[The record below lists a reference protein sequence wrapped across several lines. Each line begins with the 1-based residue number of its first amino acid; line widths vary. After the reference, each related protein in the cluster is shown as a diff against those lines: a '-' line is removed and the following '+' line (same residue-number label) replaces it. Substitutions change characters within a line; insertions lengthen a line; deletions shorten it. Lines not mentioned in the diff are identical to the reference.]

1 MQLIDEGVEHL
12 VEERSKPAGL
22 AREATLLAALHVL
35 VTALQTDVWL
45 LQELRQFP
53 STGTALCQF
62 INQSTNQVVSQ
73 SIGHS
78 IIQSINQSSNFEI
91 SQSLI

>member
-53 STGTALCQF
+53 STGT
-62 INQSTNQVVSQ
+62 
-73 SIGHS
+73 SI
-78 IIQSINQSSNFEI
+78 F
-91 SQSLI
+91 